1 MIRCSLRNGCEKEE
15 AGLLSRRKFLAG
27 TAGVWAAPALGQQ
40 KTRPNE
46 VAEFGPQQ
54 SGEAQL
60 LDPTAPFGSAV
71 GQPGWRGRAPD
82 DLVARARLALEGTL
96 TNHIRDNGLPYFDV
110 VINYATGEVDLPAKV
125 TTWDHTS
132 QTGRSVNA
140 ILCAREMTEDWKTG
154 VENERKIRRVLLDD
168 FREDGFNYMEGGV
181 AMMHD
186 QNRALLG
193 LTGWYRHA
201 EGERERQMLKGHGDK
216 LVAAFIRTARKQ
228 GEAWDMPGMFYSPEK
243 GFYDAAR
250 APGKHGRTI
259 MPLIEYGR
267 TTGNSDAIKLAE
279 RYANHVLRV
288 SDSFRFDEAGN
299 FKDFGDEAL
308 HVHSVGATIS
318 GLILL
323 GTELGR
329 RDLVEQGRAL
339 YENGLKWI
347 GNEFGWIPESNPNS
361 PVNRRRRMLRQTTC
375 EGCCV
380 TDYIEAALY
389 LARAGYPECWAEA
402 ECYVR
407 NHLFESQIT
416 TVSWVKSKGSVDMQ
430 PRVLGSSSARSSP
443 NRLFD
448 LFHPSGPIGCCSEAM
463 VRALHLAWRH
473 GLEETQGAV
482 WVNLLFDRDTPFARL
497 ETGLPS
503 KGQVRVTMKRD
514 SDLYIRVPDWARATL
529 SYQPA
534 EIAASAA
541 WKGPFQRLPA
551 LKKGQTVEMNFR
563 LLCSSREWL
572 HSIMGITYRSEWLGD
587 TVVSISPRGNC
598 FPLYERTY
606 LL

>member
-1 MIRCSLRNGCEKEE
+1 V

-27 TAGVWAAPALGQQ
+27 TAGVWAVPALGQQ

-60 LDPTAPFGSAV
+60 LDPTAPFVSAV

-154 VENERKIRRVLLDD
+154 VENERKIRRVMLDD

-201 EGERERQMLKGHGDK
+201 EGERERQMLKSHGDK

-288 SDSFRFDEAGN
+288 SDSFRFDEGGN

-389 LARAGYPECWAEA
+389 LGRAGYPECWAEA
-402 ECYVR
+402 ERYVR

-463 VRALHLAWRH
+463 VRALHLAWKH

-482 WVNLLFDRDTPFARL
+482 WANLLFDRDTPFAKL

-514 SDLYIRVPDWARATL
+514 GDLYIRVPDWARPTI
-529 SYQPA
+529 SYQPS

-541 WKGPFQRLPA
+541 WKGPFQRLSS

-563 LLCSSREWL
+563 LLRSSREWL
-572 HSIMGITYRSEWLGD
+572 HSIMGITYRSDWLGD
-587 TVVSISPRGNC
+587 TVISISPRGNC